1 MLAQVPLI
9 VGSVVFF
16 AVNLYLWSLPIRQ
29 EVLFLIATPIGII
42 YFAGFFW
49 YVVRTATFTSRS
61 FHRGKICRPSPPY
74 FALRNAGFA
83 ATHTH
88 TRLGLRTQLVRL

>member
-9 VGSVVFF
+9 VGSVGFF

-49 YVVRTATFTSRS
+49 YVVRTTT
-61 FHRGKICRPSPPY
+61 PPPPL
-74 FALRNAGFA
+74 APPP
-83 ATHTH
+83 HKPDSSS
-88 TRLGLRTQLVRL
+88 